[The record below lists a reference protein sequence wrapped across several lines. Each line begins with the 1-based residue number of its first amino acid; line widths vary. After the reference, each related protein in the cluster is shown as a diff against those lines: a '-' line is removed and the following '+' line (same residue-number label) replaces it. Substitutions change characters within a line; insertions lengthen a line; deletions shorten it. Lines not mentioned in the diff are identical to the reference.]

1 LWEANE
7 DFLREMAKANK
18 IDDMANHANLKGSI
32 FKRKTLDPHRI
43 KSFSYFALSGAL
55 WTYSPFIAAT
65 FGQSLTTLA
74 IASSAVTGMYRF
86 NESNVINNIRI
97 CPDGEHK
104 GLLELVVSTSPISS
118 RTIHASM

>member
-1 LWEANE
+1 MWEANE